1 MRFYSTLLAG
11 IFFIVT
17 STGWGTDLET
27 AKEKAGQE
35 HKLIL
40 LNFSGSDW
48 CGPCIRLHNEIFE
61 TDVFKTFA
69 NDHLILVNADFPR
82 LKKNQLSK
90 EQQKKNDLLADKYN
104 ANGIFPYT
112 VLLDPQGKVIK
123 TWEGFP
129 QVLPEQFVS
138 QVKTLYDAHK

>member
-1 MRFYSTLLAG
+1 MHFISALWVSVFLITTSAG
-11 IFFIVT
+11 
-17 STGWGTDLET
+17 WETDIEK

-61 TDVFKTFA
+61 KEAFERFA
-69 NDHLILVNADFPR
+69 DNNLVLVNADFPR

-104 ANGIFPYT
+104 ANGSFPYT
-112 VLLDPQGKVIK
+112 VLLDAEGKVIK
-123 TWEGFP
+123 TWDGFP
-129 QVLPEQFVS
+129 LSNSEQFVNQIKS
-138 QVKTLYDAHK
+138 FCDAHK